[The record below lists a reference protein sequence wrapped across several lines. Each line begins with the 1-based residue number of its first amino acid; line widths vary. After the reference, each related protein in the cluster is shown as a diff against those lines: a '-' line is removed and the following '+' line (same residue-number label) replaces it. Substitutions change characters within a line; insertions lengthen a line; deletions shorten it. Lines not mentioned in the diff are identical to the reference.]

1 MALMISKVK
10 NVMAKL
16 SHAPNTTT
24 RNHHGIESSNIGC
37 HVKTP
42 NTSIMAPNVVYQSK
56 IPQRVIKSPLGHK

>member
-1 MALMISKVK
+1 MTLMISKVK

-16 SHAPNTTT
+16 SHASNTTT

-42 NTSIMAPNVVYQSK
+42 NMPMMAPNVVYQSK
-56 IPQRVIKSPLGHK
+56 IPQRVIKSPSGHK